1 MPGVGFFAASLPGGD
16 STFEEVE
23 DDWLGVPMYFAGI
36 LTEVQDRML
45 AATRLTTELAE
56 VREEAEDDTEVPF
69 RWVIARKR

>member
-1 MPGVGFFAASLPGGD
+1 
-16 STFEEVE
+16 
-23 DDWLGVPMYFAGI
+23 MYFAGI